1 MAAKIRKKLK
11 NKNELLYFFC
21 GADKKSQISNLK
33 SQISNLFHDF
43 CIKNRCNV
51 IMLHRLLF
59 VTGITL
65 SFAHLITTFL
75 PLRMTTPL

>member
-21 GADKKSQISNLK
+21 GADKK